1 MSKKTILGLINPSC
15 TGHKENTMGYETV
28 LLIGEDTGRNYG
40 MDDKKA
46 SWFQVHA
53 TVDLC
58 KMGDS
63 EIFNLDWVN
72 KTPEDKLWYWYSPT
86 GDGNTTHTE
95 DRYRDKPKPVP
106 LDQVV
111 DALRCDILNDD
122 RYRRLHWALA
132 LCEAMLEKQGGE
144 GFSVLM
150 WGY

>member
-1 MSKKTILGLINPSC
+1 M
-15 TGHKENTMGYETV
+15 MGYETV
-28 LLIGEDTGRNYG
+28 LLIGEDTGHRYNEDG
-40 MDDKKA
+40 D
-46 SWFQVHA
+46 FFIVHA

-63 EIFNLDWVN
+63 ELFNLDWVN
-72 KTPEDKLWYWYSPT
+72 KTPEVKRSYWYAPT
-86 GDGNTTHTE
+86 GDGNTVVCE
-95 DRYRDKPKPVP
+95 DRYGDIPKPVP

-111 DALRCDILNDD
+111 DALRCDILNND

-132 LCEAMLEKQGGE
+132 LCEAMLEKAGGK